1 MRDRSL
7 AQSGKLQEVNTRV
20 AAACCRVRGNGV
32 GSALPVVQPAAASG
46 GSAMAYQQQVT
57 EHYWGWCRWWGIP
70 YPCRKTRTVTK
81 WCYDFSY
88 LTVDY
93 HYVYTNYVGCELNQ
107 LYSWRQWEFSLSG
120 GAFTL
125 YFVTRCFDDQKTSSG
140 PCSPEVIGR
149 LRQMMLGS
157 EQREPVQTSHEA
169 PAAE

>member
-1 MRDRSL
+1 
-7 AQSGKLQEVNTRV
+7 
-20 AAACCRVRGNGV
+20 
-32 GSALPVVQPAAASG
+32 
-46 GSAMAYQQQVT
+46 MAYQQQVA
-57 EHYWGWCRWWGIP
+57 ERYWGWCRKWGIP

-107 LYSWRQWEFSLSG
+107 LYPWRQWELNLSG
-120 GAFTL
+120 DVFTL
-125 YFVTRCFDDQKTSSG
+125 YFVTRCFDNQKTSSG

-149 LRQMMLGS
+149 LQTMLGS
-157 EQREPVQTSHEA
+157 EQREPVQASHEA